1 MKSLKY
7 VLIAAL
13 FALSAQAQPG
23 QGAQQNSQE
32 KEVQIGLSG
41 VYVPGGF
48 DSSSDAFVVVNGIFP
63 NGCYRWSRA
72 EVTNVDDF
80 THEVKS
86 VAAVSQGM
94 CIMVLVPFQKEVRLG
109 KFPSGN
115 HTLRFANGDGTYFE
129 KNLKVE

>member
-1 MKSLKY
+1 MKSFKY
-7 VLIAAL
+7 VLLAGL

-23 QGAQQNSQE
+23 QGSQQSPQE

-72 EVTNVDDF
+72 DVSNVNDF
-80 THEVKS
+80 THEIKS

-109 KFPSGN
+109 KFTSGN
-115 HTLRFANGDGTYFE
+115 HTLRFSNGDGTYFE
-129 KNLKVE
+129 KTLKVE